1 MWLTSPEEQTALF
14 FKAIFLG
21 AAMAAVFDL
30 MEGFRKALRL
40 KKWGTAGLD
49 LLFCMGALGA
59 FLLFFLRCTDGRLR
73 GYLFL
78 GMFLGA
84 VLEKKSLSKVLQRM
98 MQQLCRGAL
107 WLLRQGKA
115 LLLWMFSFPRGQ

>member
-1 MWLTSPEEQTALF
+1 
-14 FKAIFLG
+14 
-21 AAMAAVFDL
+21 MAAVFDL
-30 MEGFRKALRL
+30 MEGVRNALHL
-40 KKWGTAGLD
+40 KRWGTALLD

-78 GMFLGA
+78 GMLFGA
-84 VLEKKSLSKVLQRM
+84 VLEQKSLSRWLRRI
-98 MQQLCRGAL
+98 MQTLCRGVL

-115 LLLWMFSFPRGQ
+115 LVFWMFSFPRGQ